1 MTTKRLSL
9 EEIDIYSGTQTRV
22 ATNDEAVESYAE
34 AMKLGSE
41 FPPVIVY
48 FDGAKYYLAD
58 GFHRYLAA
66 KKIEEGNLP
75 AEVREGTR
83 GDALIHAL
91 GANATNGVYRT
102 NADKRNA
109 AEIALEEWTDHSN
122 AYLADI
128 CKVSIEF
135 VRRVR
140 KQLGL
145 DHPDVVLGR
154 DGKKY
159 PGKKAGDSASMTSL
173 EKQEAALN
181 GGGSGG
187 SGEGGGSGGG
197 GKPSKKNANYNDAAG
212 GGSMTELE
220 GEAREMIRNGEMDPR
235 ELPTIHSA
243 LPTDYVYAG
252 IHLFE
257 KMDSGDP
264 RYVEALDQLGAW
276 VAKKRDLMGL
286 AKV

>member
-1 MTTKRLSL
+1 MTIKRLPL
-9 EEIDIYSGTQTRV
+9 EDIDIFSGTQTRV
-22 ATNDEAVESYAE
+22 STNDEAVEAYAE
-34 AMKLGSE
+34 AMKLGAE
-41 FPPVIVY
+41 FPPVVVF
-48 FDGAKYYLAD
+48 FDGAKHYLAD

-66 KKIEEGNLP
+66 KKIEEPKLA
-75 AEVREGTR
+75 AEVNEGTR

-91 GANATNGVYRT
+91 GSNATNGVYRT

-128 CKVSIEF
+128 CKVSIEL

-145 DHPDVVLGR
+145 DHPDVILGR

-159 PGKKAGDSASMTSL
+159 PGKKTGESGSMTSL

-181 GGGSGG
+181 GGGGG

-235 ELPTIHSA
+235 ELPTIHSV

-257 KMDSGDP
+257 KMDTSDG
-264 RYVEALDQLGAW
+264 RYAEALDQLEAW
-276 VAKKRDLMGL
+276 VATKRQLMGL
-286 AKV
+286 ARG

>member
-9 EEIDIYSGTQTRV
+9 EDIDIYSGTQTRV
-22 ATNDEAVESYAE
+22 ATNDEAVEGYAE
-34 AMKLGSE
+34 AMKLGAE

-48 FDGAKYYLAD
+48 FDGAKHYLAD

-66 KKIEEGNLP
+66 KRIEERDLP
-75 AEVREGTR
+75 VEVREGTR

-102 NADKRNA
+102 NADKRNV
-109 AEIALEEWTDHSN
+109 AEIALEEWTDRSN
-122 AYLADI
+122 GYLADI
-128 CKVSIEF
+128 CKVSVEL

-159 PGKKAGDSASMTSL
+159 PGKKAGDTDSMTSL

-181 GGGSGG
+181 GGGSG
-187 SGEGGGSGGG
+187 EGGGSGGS

-212 GGSMTELE
+212 GGSMTEIE

-257 KMDSGDP
+257 KMDSEDP
-264 RYVEALDQLGAW
+264 RYTEALDKLEAW
-276 VAKKRDLMGL
+276 IAKKRDLVGVAM
-286 AKV
+286 A

>member
-1 MTTKRLSL
+1 MNEKSLSL

-22 ATNDEAVESYAE
+22 STNDEAVEGYAE
-34 AMKLGSE
+34 AMLQGAS
-41 FPPVIVY
+41 FPPVIVF
-48 FDGAKYYLAD
+48 FDGAKHYLAD

-66 KKIEEGNLP
+66 KKIELRDLQ

-109 AEIALEEWTDHSN
+109 VEIALEEWTDRSN

-128 CKVSIEF
+128 CKVSIEL
-135 VRRVR
+135 VRRIR

-145 DHPDVVLGR
+145 DNQDVVLGR

-159 PGKKAGDSASMTSL
+159 PSKKPGDSGSMTSL
-173 EKQEAALN
+173 EKQEASLN
-181 GGGSGG
+181 GGGD
-187 SGEGGGSGGG
+187 GGGSGG

-220 GEAREMIRNGEMDPR
+220 NEAREMIRNGEMDPR
-235 ELPTIHSA
+235 ELATLPSA
-243 LPTDYVYAG
+243 LPTDYVYAAVN
-252 IHLFE
+252 LFE
-257 KMDSGDP
+257 KMDAEDP
-264 RYVEALDQLGAW
+264 RYDEALDKLEAW
-276 VAKKRDLMGL
+276 IAKKRSSRL
-286 AKV
+286 ASTAS

>member
-1 MTTKRLSL
+1 MNVKRLSL
-9 EEIDIYSGTQTRV
+9 EDIDIYSGTQTRV
-22 ATNDEAVESYAE
+22 GTNDEAVANYAE
-34 AMKLGSE
+34 AMKLGVE
-41 FPPVIVY
+41 FPPVVVF
-48 FDGAKYYLAD
+48 FDGAKHYLAD

-66 KKIEEGNLP
+66 KKIEERNMP
-75 AEVREGTR
+75 ADVREGTR

-109 AEIALEEWTDHSN
+109 AEIALEEWTDRSN
-122 AYLADI
+122 GYLADI

-159 PGKKAGDSASMTSL
+159 PGKKGGGSDSMTSL
-173 EKQEAALN
+173 EKQEAGLN
-181 GGGSGG
+181 GGG

-197 GKPSKKNANYNDAAG
+197 GKPSKKNANYNDAEG

-243 LPTDYVYAG
+243 LPADYVYAG

-257 KMDSGDP
+257 KMDVENP
-264 RYVEALDQLGAW
+264 RYPEALDQLEAW
-276 VAKKRDLMGL
+276 IAKKRDLMGL
-286 AKV
+286 AGEKG

>member
-1 MTTKRLSL
+1 MNRKLL
-9 EEIDIYSGTQTRV
+9 LDEIDIYSGTQTRV
-22 ATNDEAVESYAE
+22 STNDEAVDGYAE
-34 AMKLGSE
+34 AMKLGAE
-41 FPPVIVY
+41 FPPIIVF

-66 KKIEEGNLP
+66 KKIEAPNLV

-102 NADKRNA
+102 NGDKRNA
-109 AEIALEEWTDHSN
+109 AEIALEEWTDRSN

-128 CKVSIEF
+128 CKVSIEL

-145 DHPDVVLGR
+145 ENTDGVIGR

-159 PGKKAGDSASMTSL
+159 LPKKPGDSGSLTSL
-173 EKQEAALN
+173 EKQEAKLN
-181 GGGSGG
+181 GGGGETGG
-187 SGEGGGSGGG
+187 TSGGGSN
-197 GKPSKKNANYNDAAG
+197 KNANYNDAAG

-220 GEAREMIRNGEMDPR
+220 NEAREMIRKGEMDPR
-235 ELPTIHSA
+235 ELSTLPTA
-243 LPTDYVYAG
+243 LPTDYAIAA
-252 IHLFE
+252 IHLLE
-257 KMDSGDP
+257 GMNQEDP
-264 RYVEALDQLGAW
+264 RYMDALDKLEAW
-276 VAKKRDLMGL
+276 IGKKRSQLM
-286 AKV
+286 ASA

>member
-1 MTTKRLSL
+1 MTIKRLSL
-9 EEIDIYSGTQTRV
+9 EDIDIFSGTQTRV
-22 ATNDEAVESYAE
+22 STNDEAVEAYAE
-34 AMKLGSE
+34 AMKLGAE
-41 FPPVIVY
+41 FPPVVVF
-48 FDGAKYYLAD
+48 FDGAKHYLAD

-66 KKIEEGNLP
+66 KKIEEPKLA
-75 AEVREGTR
+75 AEVNEGTR

-91 GANATNGVYRT
+91 GSNATNGVYRT

-128 CKVSIEF
+128 CKVSIEL

-145 DHPDVVLGR
+145 DHPDVILGR

-159 PGKKAGDSASMTSL
+159 PGKKGGESGSMTSL

-181 GGGSGG
+181 GG
-187 SGEGGGSGGG
+187 GGGSGGG

-235 ELPTIHSA
+235 ELPTIHSV

-257 KMDSGDP
+257 KMDTSDGH
-264 RYVEALDQLGAW
+264 YAEALDQLEDW
-276 VAKKRDLMGL
+276 VAKKRQLMGL
-286 AKV
+286 VRG

>member
-1 MTTKRLSL
+1 MTIKRLSL
-9 EEIDIYSGTQTRV
+9 EEIDIFSGTQTRV
-22 ATNDEAVESYAE
+22 STNDEAVEAYAE
-34 AMKLGSE
+34 AMKLGAE
-41 FPPVIVY
+41 FPPVVVF
-48 FDGAKYYLAD
+48 FDGAKHYLAD

-66 KKIEEGNLP
+66 KKIAEPKLA
-75 AEVREGTR
+75 AEVNEGTR

-91 GANATNGVYRT
+91 GSNATNGVYRT

-128 CKVSIEF
+128 CKVSIEL

-159 PGKKAGDSASMTSL
+159 PGKKGGESGSMTSL

-181 GGGSGG
+181 GG
-187 SGEGGGSGGG
+187 GGGSGGG

-235 ELPTIHSA
+235 ELPTIHSV

-257 KMDSGDP
+257 KMDTSDGH
-264 RYVEALDQLGAW
+264 YAEALDQLEDW
-276 VAKKRDLMGL
+276 VAKKRQLMGL
-286 AKV
+286 VRG

>member
-1 MTTKRLSL
+1 MTIKRLTL
-9 EEIDIYSGTQTRV
+9 EDIDIFSGTQTRV
-22 ATNDEAVESYAE
+22 STNDEAVESYAE

-41 FPPVIVY
+41 FPPVVVY
-48 FDGAKYYLAD
+48 FDGAKHYLAD

-66 KKIEEGNLP
+66 KKIEVPKLA
-75 AEVREGTR
+75 AEVHEGTR

-91 GANATNGVYRT
+91 GANAKNGVYRT

-122 AYLADI
+122 GYLADI
-128 CKVSIEF
+128 CNVSIEL

-140 KQLGL
+140 KQVGL
-145 DHPDVVLGR
+145 AHPDVVLGR

-159 PGKKAGDSASMTSL
+159 PGKRGGESGSMTSL

-181 GGGSGG
+181 GGAGG
-187 SGEGGGSGGG
+187 AGEGGGSGGG
-197 GKPSKKNANYNDAAG
+197 GKQSKKNANYNDAAG

-220 GEAREMIRNGEMDPR
+220 GEAREMIRNGQMDPR

-252 IHLFE
+252 IYLFE
-257 KMDSGDP
+257 KMDTSDGH
-264 RYVEALDQLGAW
+264 YAAALDQLDAW
-276 VAKKRDLMGL
+276 VAKKRKLMGL
-286 AKV
+286 GSA

>member
-1 MTTKRLSL
+1 MTIKRLPL
-9 EEIDIYSGTQTRV
+9 EDIDIFSGTQTRV
-22 ATNDEAVESYAE
+22 STNDEAVEAYAE
-34 AMKLGSE
+34 AMKLGAE
-41 FPPVIVY
+41 FPPVVVF
-48 FDGAKYYLAD
+48 FDGAKHYLAD

-66 KKIEEGNLP
+66 KKIEEPKLA
-75 AEVREGTR
+75 AEVNEGTR

-91 GANATNGVYRT
+91 GSNATNGVYRT

-128 CKVSIEF
+128 CKVSIEL

-145 DHPDVVLGR
+145 DHPDVILGR

-159 PGKKAGDSASMTSL
+159 PGKKTGESGSMTSL

-181 GGGSGG
+181 GGGGG

-235 ELPTIHSA
+235 ELPTIHSV

-257 KMDSGDP
+257 KMDTSDG
-264 RYVEALDQLGAW
+264 RYAEALDQLEAW
-276 VAKKRDLMGL
+276 VVTKRQLMGL
-286 AKV
+286 ARG

>member
-1 MTTKRLSL
+1 MTIKRLPL
-9 EEIDIYSGTQTRV
+9 EDIDIFSGTQTRV
-22 ATNDEAVESYAE
+22 STNDEAVEAYAE
-34 AMKLGSE
+34 AMKLGAE
-41 FPPVIVY
+41 FPPVVVF
-48 FDGAKYYLAD
+48 FDGAKHYLAD

-66 KKIEEGNLP
+66 KKIEEPKLA
-75 AEVREGTR
+75 AEVNEGTR

-91 GANATNGVYRT
+91 GSNATNGVYRT

-128 CKVSIEF
+128 CKVSIEL

-145 DHPDVVLGR
+145 DHPDVILGR

-159 PGKKAGDSASMTSL
+159 PGKKTGESGSMTSL

-181 GGGSGG
+181 GGG
-187 SGEGGGSGGG
+187 GGSGGG
-197 GKPSKKNANYNDAAG
+197 GKPSQKNANYNDAAG

-235 ELPTIHSA
+235 ELPTIHSV

-257 KMDSGDP
+257 KMDTSDGH
-264 RYVEALDQLGAW
+264 YAEALDQLEDW
-276 VAKKRDLMGL
+276 VAKKRQLMGL
-286 AKV
+286 VRG

>member
-1 MTTKRLSL
+1 MNRKLSL
-9 EEIDIYSGTQTRV
+9 DEIDIYSGTQTRV
-22 ATNDEAVESYAE
+22 STNDEAVQGYAE

-41 FPPVIVY
+41 FPPITVF

-66 KKIEEGNLP
+66 KKIESPDLL

-102 NADKRNA
+102 NGDKRNA
-109 AEIALEEWTDHSN
+109 VEIALEEWTDRSN
-122 AYLADI
+122 AYLAEI
-128 CKVSIEF
+128 CKVSIEL

-145 DHPDVVLGR
+145 ENPDGVIGR

-159 PGKKAGDSASMTSL
+159 TAKKPGDSGSMTSL
-173 EKQEAALN
+173 EKQEAQLN
-181 GGGSGG
+181 GGG
-187 SGEGGGSGGG
+187 GEGSSGGG
-197 GKPSKKNANYNDAAG
+197 GGSKKNANYNDAAG

-220 GEAREMIRNGEMDPR
+220 NEAREMIRKGEMDPR
-235 ELPTIHSA
+235 ELSTLPTA
-243 LPTDYVYAG
+243 LPTDYAIAA
-252 IHLFE
+252 IHLLE
-257 KMDSGDP
+257 GMNREDS
-264 RYVEALDQLGAW
+264 RYLEALDKLEAW
-276 VAKKRDLMGL
+276 VGKKRSELM
-286 AKV
+286 ASA

>member
-1 MTTKRLSL
+1 MTIKRLSL
-9 EEIDIYSGTQTRV
+9 EDIDIFSGTQTRV
-22 ATNDEAVESYAE
+22 STNDEAVEAYAE
-34 AMKLGSE
+34 AMKLGAE
-41 FPPVIVY
+41 FPPVVVF
-48 FDGAKYYLAD
+48 FDGAKHYLAD

-66 KKIEEGNLP
+66 KKIEEPKLA
-75 AEVREGTR
+75 AEVNEGTR
-83 GDALIHAL
+83 RDALIHAL
-91 GANATNGVYRT
+91 GSNATNGVYRT

-128 CKVSIEF
+128 CKVSIEL

-145 DHPDVVLGR
+145 DHPDVILGR

-159 PGKKAGDSASMTSL
+159 PGKKGGESGSMTSL

-181 GGGSGG
+181 GG
-187 SGEGGGSGGG
+187 GGGSGGG

-235 ELPTIHSA
+235 ELPTIHSV

-257 KMDSGDP
+257 KMDTSDG
-264 RYVEALDQLGAW
+264 RYAEALDQLEAW
-276 VAKKRDLMGL
+276 VVTKRQLMGL
-286 AKV
+286 ARG

>member
-1 MTTKRLSL
+1 MNTKRLSL

-22 ATNDEAVESYAE
+22 STNDEAVEGYAE
-34 AMKLGSE
+34 AMKLGAE
-41 FPPVIVY
+41 FPPVIVF

-66 KKIEEGNLP
+66 KKIEERDLA

-109 AEIALEEWTDHSN
+109 AEIALEEWTDRSN

-128 CKVSIEF
+128 CKVSIDL

-159 PGKKAGDSASMTSL
+159 PGKKPGDSGSMTSL
-173 EKQEAALN
+173 ENQEAALN
-181 GGGSGG
+181 GGG

-197 GKPSKKNANYNDAAG
+197 KPSKKNANCNDAAG

-220 GEAREMIRNGEMDPR
+220 NEAREMIRNGEMDPR
-235 ELPTIHSA
+235 ELTTLPSA
-243 LPTDYVYAG
+243 LPTDYVFAG
-252 IHLFE
+252 INLFE
-257 KMDSGDP
+257 KMDSEDP
-264 RYVEALDQLGAW
+264 RYGEALDKLEAW
-276 VAKKRDLMGL
+276 IAKKRATMGV
-286 AKV
+286 AAG